1 MKYVSKNNMRS
12 LLFSIWG
19 WVCDL
24 RNEILDITGKLKAS
38 IIPIGAGLKVVN
50 DKLTLDTEN
59 IEIDPENLNIP
70 DASATEKGI
79 VKVDGTTI
87 TVAEGVISAVQ
98 PKKVSDLTNDSQFQT
113 KTEVESIA
121 AAAASAAKDEL
132 IGGAPDTYD
141 TLKEIADYI
150 STHGEEAAGLA
161 AAIGAKADQTTVD
174 NLTTTVN
181 GKANASTSLA
191 GYGIT
196 DAKIVDGTITLGEQT
211 ITPLTS
217 NDIEAFTDEEIEEI
231 IAEVEAGEAA

>member
-113 KTEVESIA
+113 KTEVEAIA

-132 IGGAPDTYD
+132 IGGAPETFD

-174 NLTTTVN
+174 ELTETVN
-181 GKANASTSLA
+181 GKATASTSLA

-196 DAKIVDGTITLGEQT
+196 DAKIVDGTITLGGQS

-217 NDIEAFTDEEIEEI
+217 NDIEAFTDAEIEEI